1 MYYFCC
7 CFLIHPE
14 IVLKEV
20 FYILF
25 FYFTGEF
32 VSFWIDGFV
41 PGSVIGMML
50 LFAALVFRLVK
61 PASVKRVSRL
71 LTDNMGLFF
80 LPAGVGLMN
89 ALGIISRYWTV
100 ILTACVVSTVLVIAS
115 VALVQQKLGK
125 EDK

>member
-1 MYYFCC
+1 M
-7 CFLIHPE
+7 
-14 IVLKEV
+14 LKEV

-32 VSFWIDGFV
+32 VSFWINGFI

-50 LFAALVFRLVK
+50 LFAALVFKLVK
-61 PASVKRVSRL
+61 PANVKRVSRL

-100 ILTACVVSTVLVIAS
+100 ILTVCIVSTILVIVS